1 VFAGYLGTPTT
12 KSTSSPATRR
22 PCCFRSLLPP
32 LEFTATSKACFG
44 LQRLLP
50 HLELPA
56 PPRPRRSHPTFAGS
70 RHLPPFDIC
79 RLSTFAAS
87 RHVPPLELNTASN
100 VVRSS
105 HPYVARL
112 PKTESIIIIHHDI
125 QACCHPQ
132 DLLLS
137 LPYSLS
143 PYDLS
148 TRIPCRQPDY
158 IVAATAP
165 TREGAGTG

>member
-1 VFAGYLGTPTT
+1 MFAGYLGTPTT

-32 LEFTATSKACFG
+32 LEFTATSKACFR
-44 LQRLLP
+44 LQSLLS
-50 HLELPA
+50 HLELA
-56 PPRPRRSHPTFAGS
+56 AASRPR
-70 RHLPPFDIC
+70 C